1 MLNSSAVFTCIKE
14 VNFVELEPTFDGV
27 DERIVNAI
35 FNMTD
40 KIAKEMSW
48 NERFIVEFTG
58 RFLENY
64 WQ

>member
-1 MLNSSAVFTCIKE
+1 MSSQQAVNRHKNNTALLNSDAVFTCIKE

-40 KIAKEMSW
+40 KIAKEMS
-48 NERFIVEFTG
+48 
-58 RFLENY
+58 
-64 WQ
+64 

>member
-1 MLNSSAVFTCIKE
+1 MFTCIKE

-40 KIAKEMSW
+40 KIAKEMS
-48 NERFIVEFTG
+48 
-58 RFLENY
+58 
-64 WQ
+64 